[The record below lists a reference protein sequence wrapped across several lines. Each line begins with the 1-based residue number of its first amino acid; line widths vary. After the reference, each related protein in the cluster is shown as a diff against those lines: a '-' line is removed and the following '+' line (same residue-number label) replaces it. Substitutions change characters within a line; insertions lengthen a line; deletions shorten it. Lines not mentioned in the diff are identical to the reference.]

1 MLIKII
7 FSVLAL
13 ALFTI
18 VLDSFLGQSEVI
30 FSYSTKECVKVIN
43 ADGSVGDCSKL
54 PENYIFTWGE

>member
-7 FSVLAL
+7 FSVMAL
-13 ALFTI
+13 VLFTI
-18 VLDSFLGQSEVI
+18 ALNSFLGQSEVI

-54 PENYIFTWGE
+54 PDNYIFTWGE

>member
-7 FSVLAL
+7 CSVLAL
-13 ALFTI
+13 VLFTI
-18 VLDSFLGQSEVI
+18 ALDSFLGQSEVI
-30 FSYSTKECVKVIN
+30 FSYTSKKCVKVIN

>member
-7 FSVLAL
+7 FSVTAL
-13 ALFTI
+13 ILFTI
-18 VLDSFLGQSEVI
+18 ALDDFLGQSEVI
-30 FSYSTKECVKVIN
+30 FSYTTKQCVKVIN

>member
-7 FSVLAL
+7 FSVMAL

-18 VLDSFLGQSEVI
+18 ALDSFLGQSEVI

-43 ADGSVGDCSKL
+43 ADGTLGDCSKL
-54 PENYIFTWGE
+54 PENYVFTWGE

>member
-7 FSVLAL
+7 FSVVAVI
-13 ALFTI
+13 LFT
-18 VLDSFLGQSEVI
+18 VALDSFLGQHEVI
-30 FSYSTKECVKVIN
+30 FSYTTKQCVKVIY

>member
-7 FSVLAL
+7 FSVVAL
-13 ALFTI
+13 VLFTI
-18 VLDSFLGQSEVI
+18 ALDSFLGQSEVI

-54 PENYIFTWGE
+54 PKNYIFTWGE

>member
-7 FSVLAL
+7 FSVVAFV
-13 ALFTI
+13 LFTI
-18 VLDSFLGQSEVI
+18 ALDSFLGQSEVI

-43 ADGSVGDCSKL
+43 ADGSSGDCSKL

>member
-7 FSVLAL
+7 FSVMAL

-18 VLDSFLGQSEVI
+18 ALDNFLGQSEVI
-30 FSYSTKECVKVIN
+30 FSYTTKKCVKVIN
-43 ADGSVGDCSKL
+43 ADGSFGDCSKL

>member
-7 FSVLAL
+7 FSVVAL

-18 VLDSFLGQSEVI
+18 ALDSFLGQSEVI

-43 ADGSVGDCSKL
+43 ADGSTGDCSKL
-54 PENYIFTWGE
+54 PENYIFSWGE

>member
-7 FSVLAL
+7 FSVMAL

-18 VLDSFLGQSEVI
+18 ALDSFLGQSEVI

-54 PENYIFTWGE
+54 PDNYIFTWGE

>member
-7 FSVLAL
+7 FSVMAL
-13 ALFTI
+13 ILFTI
-18 VLDSFLGQSEVI
+18 ALDSFLGQSEVI

-43 ADGSVGDCSKL
+43 ANGSFGDCSKL

>member
-7 FSVLAL
+7 FCVMAL
-13 ALFTI
+13 VLFTI
-18 VLDSFLGQSEVI
+18 ALDSFLGQSEVI

-43 ADGSVGDCSKL
+43 ADGSSGDCSKL

>member
-7 FSVLAL
+7 FSVMAL
-13 ALFTI
+13 ILFTI
-18 VLDSFLGQSEVI
+18 ALDSFLGQPEVM